1 MASPQPTAG
10 RAVVRLV
17 STGPSAAGPDSKCAA
32 GSSPAPEPRQAGAGR
47 RRTLYRPWIVGPAIL
62 TRPPQN
68 LPADG
73 VEKAGLWQVD
83 VSDDGRLLPLTPRLP
98 EDIQQ
103 VLEFRRAL
111 GLVCRVAVSLLVPA
125 DMPPSLLEELFEP
138 ETQAKN
144 RSRLPVEI
152 YGWSLLYQ
160 LPHMRGRAVIDSHD
174 SFCELPAFYESPLEL
189 VDRSTFL
196 TARGIPHRPLALL
209 TQPEDFVP
217 AQTGRGN
224 RNLFASDASLHR
236 TCPLHKLWPG

>member
-1 MASPQPTAG
+1 MASQQPTAG

-17 STGPSAAGPDSKCAA
+17 STGPAAGGPNPNVSE
-32 GSSPAPEPRQAGAGR
+32 GSSPATQPRPARTGR

-73 VEKAGLWQVD
+73 VEKQELWQVD
-83 VSDDGRLLPLTPRLP
+83 VSDDGRLLPLAPRLP
-98 EDIQQ
+98 ADIQQ

-111 GLVCRVAVSLLVPA
+111 GMVCRVAVSLLVPT
-125 DMPPSLLEELFEP
+125 DMPPPLVGELFEP
-138 ETQAKN
+138 GPQAKN

-160 LPHMRGRAVIDSHD
+160 LPHMRGRGVIDSHD
-174 SFCELPAFYESPLEL
+174 RFCDLPAFYESPLEL
-189 VDRSTFL
+189 VDRSAFL

-217 AQTGRGN
+217 AQTGRGS

-236 TCPLHKLWPG
+236 TCPLQNLWPG